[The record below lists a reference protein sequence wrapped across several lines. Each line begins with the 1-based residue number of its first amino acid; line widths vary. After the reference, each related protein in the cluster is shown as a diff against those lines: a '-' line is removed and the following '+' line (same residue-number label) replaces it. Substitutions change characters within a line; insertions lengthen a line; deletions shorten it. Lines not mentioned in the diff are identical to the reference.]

1 MKTLSKQ
8 KKKRGLYH
16 KSDLQLLL
24 MSTPALLKIFIFSY
38 LPMVGIVIAFQD
50 YKPRTGFFSEFVG
63 FENFKYLI
71 ASPNFYQIL
80 FNTLLLNILFIFT
93 GLIVSVALALLL
105 YEITSRLYLKIAQTA
120 MFFPY
125 FISWTVAALILLS
138 LLDSQ
143 GLITSIIENVTGET
157 IQFYMESKYWRFIL
171 VLMNIWKGA
180 GVSAIVYYAT
190 LMNADH
196 SIYEAAEIDGANR
209 FQKMIHISLP
219 YLKTM
224 ICVMTIMSFG
234 NILHVDFN
242 MVFFLTKNSGPLYPT
257 VDVIDTYVFRALRQD
272 GDFAISAAIGLVQS
286 VVGMICSIVV
296 NKASKKIEPQSAL
309 F

>member
-1 MKTLSKQ
+1 MKN
-8 KKKRGLYH
+8 KKKKKSLYA
-16 KSDLQLLL
+16 KSDKQLLI
-24 MSTPALLKIFIFSY
+24 MSLPALIKIFIFSY
-38 LPMVGIVIAFQD
+38 VPMGGIVIAFQN
-50 YKPRTGFFSEFVG
+50 YKPKTGFLSEFVG
-63 FENFKYLI
+63 FENFKYLVS
-71 ASPNFYQIL
+71 SPNFYQIL
-80 FNTLLLNILFIFT
+80 RNTLFLNVLFIVT
-93 GLIVSVALALLL
+93 GLVVSLTLAILLF
-105 YEITSRLYLKIAQTA
+105 EISNKIFMKFAQTA

-143 GLITSIIENVTGET
+143 GLITSLIENITGET
-157 IQFYMESKYWRFIL
+157 IQFYMESKYWPLIL
-171 VLMNIWKGA
+171 TLSNIWKGA

-190 LMNADH
+190 LMNADK

-224 ICVMTIMSFG
+224 VMVMTIMSFG

-242 MVFFLTKNSGPLYPT
+242 MVYFLTKNSGPLYAT
-257 VDVIDTYVFRALRQD
+257 TDVIDTYVFRALRQD
-272 GDFAISAAIGLVQS
+272 GGDFSVTAAIGLVQS
-286 VVGMICSIVV
+286 VVGLVFSVVV
-296 NKASKKIEPQSAL
+296 NKISEKIEPKSAL

>member
-1 MKTLSKQ
+1 MEKKP
-8 KKKRGLYH
+8 KKKKSLYA
-16 KSDLQLLL
+16 KSDRQLLL
-24 MSTPALLKIFIFSY
+24 MSLPALIKIFIFSY

-50 YKPRTGFFSEFVG
+50 YKPKTGFFSEFIG
-63 FENFKYLI
+63 FRNFEYLI

-80 FNTLLLNILFIFT
+80 ANTLFLNILFIFT
-93 GLIVSVALALLL
+93 GLIVALALALLL
-105 YEITSRLYLKIAQTA
+105 FEISNKLFMKFAQTA

-125 FISWTVAALILLS
+125 FISWTVAALILVS

-143 GLITSIIENVTGET
+143 GLITSLIEKVTGET
-157 IQFYMESKYWRFIL
+157 IQFYMESKYWPLIL
-171 VLMNIWKGA
+171 TLSNIWKGA

-190 LMNADH
+190 LMNADK

-209 FQKMIHISLP
+209 FQKMMHISLP

-224 ICVMTIMSFG
+224 VMVMTIMSFG

-242 MVFFLTKNSGPLYPT
+242 MIYFLTKNSGPLYPT
-257 VDVIDTYVFRALRQD
+257 TDVIDTYVFRALRQE
-272 GDFAISAAIGLVQS
+272 GDFAITAAIGLMQS
-286 VVGMICSIVV
+286 VVGLVFSVIV
-296 NKASKKIEPQSAL
+296 NKISKKIEPQSAL